1 LRDGGQQRLRIRQ
14 RGRQAL
20 RPGVVGS
27 SPTAVTLLFYVLVT
41 LASTAMVWK
50 GSDLLEE
57 AAERLAVHYRLPD
70 IVTGAVVVAIG
81 SSFPELSTT
90 VLSTLIHGQFELGV
104 SAIVGSAIFNIL
116 VIPGMSRLA
125 ANSQLQSNRDL
136 VYKEAQFYMLSVAVL
151 LITFAF
157 AAIYNPVPDPS
168 GDGAI
173 TGTMTRPLALIPMV
187 MYGLY
192 LFVQWQDT
200 MDYETEA
207 DPSQVVV
214 YKEWLKLLVALGLIL
229 VAVEGLVQSAIAF
242 GEALGTPSYLWGIT
256 VVAAGTSVPD
266 AFVSVQAARKGKAI
280 TSLANVLGSNVFD
293 LLICIPI
300 GVMLAGTT
308 TINFSVATPMMAILT
323 VATLAL
329 FLTMRTHMKITRNEA
344 WFLLLLYVTFVIWIG
359 LESFGVID
367 TVRSL
372 PPADV
377 PAAPGG

>member
-1 LRDGGQQRLRIRQ
+1 MSI
-14 RGRQAL
+14 
-20 RPGVVGS
+20 
-27 SPTAVTLLFYVLVT
+27 LFYVLVT
-41 LASTAMVWK
+41 LASTAIVWK
-50 GSDLLEE
+50 GSALLESS
-57 AAERLAVHYRLPD
+57 AERLAVHYRLPD

-90 VLSTLIHGQFELGV
+90 VLSTLLHGEFELGV

-116 VIPGMSRLA
+116 VIPGLSRLA
-125 ANSQLQSNRDL
+125 SDNQLQSNRDL

-157 AAIYNPVPDPS
+157 AAIYNPVTPAVDDS
-168 GDGAI
+168 I

-187 MYGLY
+187 MYVLY

-200 MDYETEA
+200 MDYEPEA
-207 DPSQVVV
+207 DASTVVA
-214 YKEWLKLLVALGLIL
+214 YKEWLRLLLSLVLIL
-229 VAVEGLVQSAIAF
+229 VAVEGLVQSALFF
-242 GEALGTPSYLWGIT
+242 GKALGTPAYLWGIT

-266 AFVSVQAARKGKAI
+266 AFVSVQAARKGNAI
-280 TSLANVLGSNVFD
+280 TSLANVLGSNIFD
-293 LLICIPI
+293 LLICIPV

-329 FLTMRTHMKITRNEA
+329 FLTMRTEMKITRWEA
-344 WFLLLLYVTFVIWIG
+344 WLLVALYAAFVVWIG
-359 LESFGVID
+359 LESFRVID

-372 PPADV
+372 PPAD
-377 PAAPGG
+377 AP